1 MKNEFTKDNLKDF
14 LVVELANEDRYLV
27 CGDRFLNCDGWMSKC
42 NYDDDLIVDITCNK
56 RYSVMKVFKLSITS
70 ASCLSDI
77 FEDVNLELICER
89 KEAKRMTAEEMR
101 QKLEELTGEKIE
113 IEPSRE
119 EMVGACYEYCDN
131 KQFCKGCVLAVMCSD
146 FKAKFVNCRSEE
158 LKQCYE
164 KVMEDGLK

>member
-1 MKNEFTKDNLKDF
+1 MKSEFTKDNLKDF

-27 CGDRFLNCDGWMSKC
+27 CGDKFLNRDGWISKC
-42 NYDDDLIVDITCNK
+42 HYDDDLIVDITCDK

-77 FEDVNLELICER
+77 FEDVNLELILQRTET
-89 KEAKRMTAEEMR
+89 KRMTAEEMR

-113 IEPSRE
+113 VEPSRE
-119 EMVGACYEYCDN
+119 EMIGACYKYCSDSAN
-131 KQFCKGCVLAVMCSD
+131 GNCSKDCVLYGRGDCCFED
-146 FKAKFVNCRSEE
+146 YLLRE
-158 LKQCYE
+158 LEQSYE